1 MGLKKTTEA
10 VGLRRIEPRDYA
22 RDGEGLLD
30 QLADPDVS
38 TRRWAARDIADHPQL
53 ARALCDRLAQEG
65 DVSVREVMF
74 TTLGQIGGTAV
85 VQGLLPLL
93 RSEDANLRNG
103 AIETLAGMPNDVGPS
118 IDLLLQ
124 DNDVDVRIFTVNL
137 LGDLRHPR
145 LPEWLALVLKGDA
158 HVNVVAA
165 ALEVTAEV
173 GGGPLLPAVKAAR
186 TRFAD
191 DPFIGFAADLAQQR
205 IEAA

>member
-1 MGLKKTTEA
+1 MGK
-10 VGLRRIEPRDYA
+10 LR
-22 RDGEGLLD
+22 
-30 QLADPDVS
+30 DPDIS
-38 TRRWAARDIADHPQL
+38 TRRWAARDLVDHPQL
-53 ARALCDRLAQEG
+53 ARALCDHLAQEG

-74 TTLGQIGGTAV
+74 TALGQIGGALV

-103 AIETLAGMPNDVGPS
+103 AIETLASLPNDVGPS
-118 IDLLLQ
+118 IDALLQ
-124 DNDVDVRIFTVNL
+124 DADVDVRIFTVNL

-145 LPEWLALVLKGDA
+145 LPEWLGLALKQDT

-165 ALEVTAEV
+165 ALEVAAEV
-173 GGGPLLPAVKAAR
+173 GGGPLLAAVKAAR
-186 TRFAD
+186 SRFAD